1 MTNIQHILK
10 AINKVSLSRKT
21 LSNANIIT
29 ILKSVKKV
37 SNDVAFINTL
47 LFIKTT
53 INPKISKKANS
64 LTARENQILHFIGN
78 GKQSNAIAT
87 QLKLS
92 NSTIE
97 THRKNI
103 RKKLGLV
110 GKGKLLEFAILH
122 NLAHLKLSINKK

>member
-1 MTNIQHILK
+1 MTNIKHILK
-10 AINKVSLSRKT
+10 AIDKVSLSKKE
-21 LSNANIIT
+21 LSNANIISM
-29 ILKSVKKV
+29 LKSVKKV
-37 SNDVAFINTL
+37 ANDNAFIDSILFFQTTL
-47 LFIKTT
+47 
-53 INPKISKKANS
+53 NPKITIKANS
-64 LTARENQILHFIGN
+64 LTGREHQILQLIGN
-78 GKQSNAIAT
+78 GKQSIDIAV
-87 QLKLS
+87 QLELS